1 MELPFMDILV
11 ADGAQFNALTPSRFI
26 GAVYGLRW
34 IRIICDVASFLL
46 WDASVLDIIEYQKR
60 LGHLVYLANI
70 SKMQSCPESRES
82 KFVKDGILLVENSSL
97 LIIKHSKTLLVEEE
111 IYEVI
116 NLNELA
122 EVGILVLQES
132 HL

>member
-1 MELPFMDILV
+1 MELPFMDVLV
-11 ADGAQFNALTPSRFI
+11 ADGAQLNALTPSRFI

-46 WDASVLDIIEYQKR
+46 WDASMLDIIEYQKR
-60 LGHLVYLANI
+60 LSHLVHFANI
-70 SKMQSCPESRES
+70 SKMQSRPEFRES
-82 KFVKDGILLVENSSL
+82 EFVKDGILLVENSSL
-97 LIIKHSKTLLVEEE
+97 LVIEDSKTLLVEKE

>member
-1 MELPFMDILV
+1 M
-11 ADGAQFNALTPSRFI
+11 
-26 GAVYGLRW
+26 
-34 IRIICDVASFLL
+34 
-46 WDASVLDIIEYQKR
+46 LDIIEYQKR
-60 LGHLVYLANI
+60 LSHLVYFANI
-70 SKMQSCPESRES
+70 SKMQSRPEFRES

-97 LIIKHSKTLLVEEE
+97 LVIEDSKTLLVEKE

-116 NLNELA
+116 NLHELA